1 MREISKKGGYMKKT
15 HIISIIVI
23 VCLLALPVIGSALPI
38 SGQGTYGSFSG
49 EIYYYAENSNAAY
62 LKLSLT
68 NTSPGTKY
76 VYLAGLA
83 FSDPSI
89 MGAWSEG
96 TGSLVQDTL
105 SQDASNGV
113 VQIDFGL
120 AKEVALSLVLKGEK
134 LDTLTAESLVSN
146 FVVFFS
152 DGKYTVD
159 KVSVSV
165 SEPFTVILL
174 GFGLL
179 VLGIA
184 ARRKL

>member
-1 MREISKKGGYMKKT
+1 MKKT
-15 HIISIIVI
+15 HIISLIVI
-23 VCLLALPVIGSALPI
+23 VCLLALPVSGSALPI

-49 EIYYYAENSNAAY
+49 EIYYYAQNSSVAY
-62 LKLSLT
+62 LKLSLK
-68 NTSPGTKY
+68 NTSPETKY

-105 SQDASNGV
+105 SQDALSQDAPNGV
-113 VQIDFGL
+113 VKIDFGL

-134 LDTLTAESLVSN
+134 LDTLTAESLVSY

-152 DGKYTVD
+152 DGKYTED
-159 KVSVSV
+159 RVSVSV

-174 GFGLL
+174 GFGLV

-184 ARRKL
+184 ARRKF